1 MYYINDLS
9 IKEISKKINIKEANI
24 KYYLYSARK
33 KIKERY
39 YE

>member
-1 MYYINDLS
+1 MYYLEDLS
-9 IKEISKKINIKEANI
+9 IRDISKKTNYKEANI

-39 YE
+39 YG